1 MTWWLQGSRSSHLEC
16 PRVSCNPERWQRPLA
31 SSLSLRSQPAAH
43 CTWHFLQHWGP
54 GCLSLTRCLCSPP
67 SSASSHTMKGLRD
80 THMSHYCGPRVQS
93 LCTPSAILCPLLF
106 CAPGTM
112 GRARVVLGPCF
123 RVGLEC
129 IWVPACLNLLP
140 ARCLCASLVLP
151 PPEAPPETAEAAGAR
166 AVFPSCSSRGRRRS
180 AEKLR
185 CSPAAGG
192 GRTRDSARPRWAGCE
207 PSAVS
212 KGFISSGKGN

>member
-1 MTWWLQGSRSSHLEC
+1 M
-16 PRVSCNPERWQRPLA
+16 PPLV
-31 SSLSLRSQPAAH
+31 SLRAQPASH
-43 CTWHFLQHWGP
+43 CMWHFSQRWGP

-67 SSASSHTMKGLRD
+67 SSASSHTMKGLQD
-80 THMSHYCGPRVQS
+80 THTSHYCGPRVQT

-129 IWVPACLNLLP
+129 ICVPACLNLLP

-151 PPEAPPETAEAAGAR
+151 RPRPPRKPSPETAEAAGAR
-166 AVFPSCSSRGRRRS
+166 AVLPSRSSRGRRRS

-185 CSPAAGG
+185 CSRAAGG
-192 GRTRDSARPRWAGCE
+192 GRTGDFERPRWAGCE
-207 PSAVS
+207 PSAAS
-212 KGFISSGKGN
+212 KYFISSRKGN

>member
-1 MTWWLQGSRSSHLEC
+1 M
-16 PRVSCNPERWQRPLA
+16 A
-31 SSLSLRSQPAAH
+31 FFAA
-43 CTWHFLQHWGP
+43 LGPWGP
-54 GCLSLTRCLCSPP
+54 VPHQVFMQPTPFRFLT
-67 SSASSHTMKGLRD
+67 TMKGLRD
-80 THMSHYCGPRVQS
+80 THTSHYCGPRVQT

-129 IWVPACLNLLP
+129 IWVPACLNLLA

-166 AVFPSCSSRGRRRS
+166 AVLPSRSSRGRRRS

-192 GRTRDSARPRWAGCE
+192 GRTGDLERPRWAGCE

-212 KGFISSGKGN
+212 KCFISSGKGN